1 MLKEQIEINKFQSDI
16 APDLLAPFKWISNI
30 NSLSQM
36 KEFVSKTSD
45 EVGFNC
51 YWADEVAISLLE
63 TVLNIKFI
71 IVRDNDSIK
80 GAKPTSN
87 FHNNNNMYSS
97 RKSYIPPQIAYISEH
112 QGLVMI

>member
-1 MLKEQIEINKFQSDI
+1 
-16 APDLLAPFKWISNI
+16 
-30 NSLSQM
+30 M

-63 TVLNIKFI
+63 TVLNVKFI

-80 GAKPTSN
+80 GAKPTSKL
-87 FHNNNNMYSS
+87 HNMDPVDALEELNKLLKIGSEGINKILEKQNE
-97 RKSYIPPQIAYISEH
+97 IISE
-112 QGLVMI
+112 IDRY